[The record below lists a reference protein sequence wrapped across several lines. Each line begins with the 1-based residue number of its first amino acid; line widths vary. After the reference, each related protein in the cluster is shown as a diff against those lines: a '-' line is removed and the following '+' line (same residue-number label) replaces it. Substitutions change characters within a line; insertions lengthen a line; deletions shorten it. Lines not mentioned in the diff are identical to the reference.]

1 MRWKNKA
8 AVKAYRK
15 LSAKYGPP
23 SNKDLAL
30 GGLALW
36 KRSKLRS
43 TCFEEILLRDEDIP
57 HCAPYPHRDFLYT
70 YVRYEIPIK
79 KIMDVLSLSGSVSYD
94 PLKKLLR
101 ARCASEEAN
110 IATLYLA
117 TSIGNGEI
125 SIKKVQ
131 REQLYK
137 KAIDDTSNSQKVAAM
152 YHKLCNNLHHQPGDP
167 KITGVFKLAFPK
179 GCCKGYSAR
188 KTLP

>member
-8 AVKAYRK
+8 AVRVYRK

-70 YVRYEIPIK
+70 
-79 KIMDVLSLSGSVSYD
+79 S
-94 PLKKLLR
+94 
-101 ARCASEEAN
+101 
-110 IATLYLA
+110 
-117 TSIGNGEI
+117 
-125 SIKKVQ
+125 
-131 REQLYK
+131 
-137 KAIDDTSNSQKVAAM
+137 VAARDLSIA
-152 YHKLCNNLHHQPGDP
+152 H
-167 KITGVFKLAFPK
+167 VFQCEFWVWDTATWVLTKAN
-179 GCCKGYSAR
+179 
-188 KTLP
+188 